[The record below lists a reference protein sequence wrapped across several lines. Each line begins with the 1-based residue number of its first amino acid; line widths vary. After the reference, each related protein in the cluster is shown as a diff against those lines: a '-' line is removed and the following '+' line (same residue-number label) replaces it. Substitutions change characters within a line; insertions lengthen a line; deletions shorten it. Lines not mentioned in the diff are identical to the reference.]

1 MTGPK
6 VDIGRDLVAF
16 VAAQASYKVTDAAG
30 ESYPETADAI
40 RVIGASA
47 GGTIAYNPRE
57 DKFGTATAVPGIQQ
71 KRTAEG
77 SLEGYVMP
85 SGLRTTAPD
94 IDELLTTSG
103 WTKVD
108 RSGTTTTVSGGSST
122 AQKVDLAASS
132 GFVIGDAVIVETTA
146 TSEIYEMRRVTAI
159 DTGGTNISVEPPLTF
174 SPAASANVKG
184 AIAYKPNDT
193 RDTSEDALCAW
204 IMNNSSADRLG
215 GWTPGS
221 NSITMGGEDAARI
234 SVSGTARRHDR
245 LFQTELAAQLVTGGT
260 TGVSITVN
268 DALASSGD
276 LLNTYWTLDDASE
289 GGSTTPENLKLTAI
303 SGTTWTVTRRAL
315 SSSDPGTT
323 WPAGT
328 TLTPYRP
335 TGTYVG
341 DPVPATSGSIVF
353 AAYGGATA
361 IELEANATTLDCG
374 FGLTYRED
382 IMGDAYK
389 VGGYVMSPREVTATL
404 SGWTLYENNMKAA
417 MKAFDVTS
425 IAGSTSQQITVAVV
439 CGQHEGFMFGWC
451 APRLRVTDVSLDRGA
466 EEVAL
471 DLTGRCEGTSS
482 GADEVILMFG

>member
-1 MTGPK
+1 MTGSK

-16 VAAQASYKVTDAAG
+16 VGAQASYKVTDAAG

-40 RVIGASA
+40 RAIGASA
-47 GGTIAYNPRE
+47 GGTIAYSPRE

-85 SGLRTTAPD
+85 SGTRTTAPD

-122 AQKVDLAASS
+122 AVQVDLASS
-132 GFVIGDAVIVETTA
+132 TGFAVGDAVIVETTA

-159 DTGGTNISVEPPLTF
+159 DTGGTNITVEPPLTF

-204 IMNNSSADRLG
+204 IMNNNSADRLA

-221 NSITMGGEDAARI
+221 NSITMGGEDAARFSI
-234 SVSGTARRHDR
+234 SGTARRHDR

-268 DALASSGD
+268 DALASAGD
-276 LLNTYWTLDDASE
+276 LVNTYWTFDDGA
-289 GGSTTPENLKLTAI
+289 TTAETVKLTAI
-303 SGTTWTVTRRAL
+303 SGATWTITRRAL
-315 SSSDPGTT
+315 GTSDPGTT

-328 TLTPYRP
+328 KLQPYRP
-335 TGTYVG
+335 TGTYAG

-353 AAYGGATA
+353 AAYGGTSAT
-361 IELEANATTLDCG
+361 ELEANATTLDCG

-389 VGGYVMSPREVTATL
+389 VGGYVMSPREVNATL
-404 SGWTLYENNMKAA
+404 SGWTLYENNMTAA

-425 IAGSTSQQITVAVV
+425 IAGATSQQITVAVV
-439 CGQHEGFMFGWC
+439 CGQNEGFMFGWC

-482 GADEVILMFG
+482 GADEIVLMFG

>member
-16 VAAQASYKVTDAAG
+16 VAPQASYEVTDAAG
-30 ESYPETADAI
+30 ESYPEAADAI

-77 SLEGYVMP
+77 SLDGYVMP
-85 SGLRTTAPD
+85 SGTRTTAPD

-122 AQKVDLAASS
+122 AAQVDLASSS
-132 GFVIGDAVIVETTA
+132 GFAVGDAVIVETTA

-159 DTGGTNISVEPPLTF
+159 DTGGTNITVEPPLTF

-184 AIAYKPNDT
+184 AIAFKPNDT

-204 IMNNSSADRLG
+204 IMNNNSADRLG

-221 NSITMGGEDAARI
+221 ASITMGGEDAARI

-245 LFQTELAAQLVTGGT
+245 LFQTELASQLVTGGT

-268 DALASSGD
+268 DALASAGD
-276 LLNTYWTLDDASE
+276 LVNTYWTFDDGA
-289 GGSTTPENLKLTAI
+289 TTAETVKLTAI
-303 SGTTWTVTRRAL
+303 SGATWTITRRAL
-315 SSSDPGTT
+315 GTSDPGTT
-323 WPAGT
+323 WAAGT
-328 TLTPYRP
+328 KLQPYRP
-335 TGTYVG
+335 TGTYAG

-353 AAYGGATA
+353 AAYGGTTA
-361 IELEANATTLDCG
+361 VELEANATTLDCG

-417 MKAFDVTS
+417 MKAFDVAS
-425 IAGSTSQQITVAVV
+425 IAGSTSQQITVATV
-439 CGQHEGFMFGWC
+439 CGQYEGFMFGWC

-471 DLTGRCEGTSS
+471 DITGRCEGTSS
-482 GADEVILMFG
+482 GADEIILMFG